1 MRCFGEDSLVESQ
14 FSVVRSQSP
23 VGLVERSVTQ
33 HQLYLAVPLDT
44 YKTFFQLE
52 FTKTAIKQY
61 QVLLIVYNPVDE
73 VIVQWIN

>member
-1 MRCFGEDSLVESQ
+1 MGISM
-14 FSVVRSQSP
+14 
-23 VGLVERSVTQ
+23 
-33 HQLYLAVPLDT
+33 DT